1 MQGGRRACFPGP
13 WDWCARGSLR
23 PQPLPA
29 CLLPS
34 AMAKFAGPRLPL
46 VMKVLFATQSGVYEV
61 QRVTST
67 AFLAEVG
74 ALALDHES
82 GWGRGSVKSPP
93 QAGLGGA
100 GEPH

>member
-1 MQGGRRACFPGP
+1 
-13 WDWCARGSLR
+13 
-23 PQPLPA
+23 
-29 CLLPS
+29 
-34 AMAKFAGPRLPL
+34 MAKFAGPRLPL